1 MRVIKYL
8 DIYVL
13 KNFLTLFAG
22 TFCISL
28 FVVMMQFLW
37 KYVDELVGK
46 GLPID
51 ILAKFFGYA
60 ALTLVP
66 LALPLA
72 ILLASLISF
81 GNMGERLELLSIKAA
96 GVSLFR
102 TLRPLAILMVIFAGI
117 SFYFQDVIAP
127 KANTKV
133 LQLRMSIAM
142 TSPELDIPEGV
153 FYDGIDNV
161 NLYVK
166 HKNKDTGML
175 YDVIIYN
182 LRDGLDNAHIILA
195 DSADLETSADE
206 KYLVLSLY
214 SGNQYESMPSTA
226 LRTQF
231 VPYRRETFLRKQL
244 LIDFDTSFQNADS
257 ADVSTSAL
265 TKNIQG
271 LMHDIDSINSH
282 IDSIGLSNYND
293 MRRNV
298 LSVRGREDV
307 QQRVLIDNGVG
318 KKIVREENNEVLFVR
333 ADKSDNNNSQ
343 GKTKGDGQSEKTK
356 VDIDSVF
363 HKMESTDKENVVRAA
378 VQAIQRQQ
386 SELEFRSSYIKDE
399 QKTVRRYE
407 GQIWNEITMALAC
420 IVFFFIGAPLGAII
434 RKGGLGL
441 PVVVSVVI
449 FILYYIINTGG
460 TKMSREG
467 TVPVWLGLWASTIV
481 LAPLGVFFTVKSN
494 NDSVVFNMDTYRN
507 FFIRLLGIPQHR
519 HIVRK
524 EVIIDDPDYEA
535 IVPRLNVL
543 AEECRNYRKSHPRL
557 FQWQLMLLVVKNE
570 EDKKLKYIHEELEA
584 IVDELSNSKDRQLL
598 LYLNEFPILRTSP
611 RLRNRLRKELRT
623 VYKTCEKI
631 TNHISEI

>member
-1 MRVIKYL
+1 
-8 DIYVL
+8 
-13 KNFLTLFAG
+13 
-22 TFCISL
+22 
-28 FVVMMQFLW
+28 MMQFLW

-133 LQLRMSIAM
+133 LQLRVSIAM

-257 ADVSTSAL
+257 TDVSTSAL

-298 LSVRGREDV
+298 LNVRNTEDAH
-307 QQRVLIDNGVG
+307 QRVLIDNGVG
-318 KKIVREENNEVLFVR
+318 KKIVREEDHEVLFVR
-333 ADKSDNNNSQ
+333 ADKPDKNHSQ
-343 GKTKGDGQSEKTK
+343 GKTKGGAQSEKTK

-378 VQAIQRQQ
+378 VEAIQRQQ

-557 FQWQLMLLVVKNE
+557 FQWQLMLLIVKNE
-570 EDKKLKYIHEELEA
+570 EDKKLKYINEELES

-623 VYKTCEKI
+623 IYKTCEKI

>member
-1 MRVIKYL
+1 MRVIKKL

-133 LQLRMSIAM
+133 LQLRVSIAM

-257 ADVSTSAL
+257 TDVSTSAL

-298 LSVRGREDV
+298 LNVRNTEDAH
-307 QQRVLIDNGVG
+307 QRVLIDNGVG
-318 KKIVREENNEVLFVR
+318 KKIVREDDHEVLFVR
-333 ADKSDNNNSQ
+333 ADKPDKNHSQ
-343 GKTKGDGQSEKTK
+343 GKTKGGVQSEKTK

-378 VQAIQRQQ
+378 VEAIQRQQ

-524 EVIIDDPDYEA
+524 EVIIDDPDYDA
-535 IVPRLNVL
+535 IAPRLNVL

-557 FQWQLMLLVVKNE
+557 FQWQLMLLIVKNE
-570 EDKKLKYIHEELEA
+570 EDKKLKYINEELES

-623 VYKTCEKI
+623 IYKTCEKI

>member
-1 MRVIKYL
+1 
-8 DIYVL
+8 
-13 KNFLTLFAG
+13 
-22 TFCISL
+22 
-28 FVVMMQFLW
+28 MMQFLW

-46 GLPID
+46 GLPLD

-81 GNMGERLELLSIKAA
+81 GNLGERLELLSIKAA

-127 KANTKV
+127 RANTKV

-166 HKNKDTGML
+166 QKNKDTGML

-182 LRDGLDNAHIILA
+182 LRDGVDNAHIILA

-231 VPYRRETFLRKQL
+231 VPFRRETFLQKQL

-265 TKNIQG
+265 TKNIRA
-271 LMHDIDSINSH
+271 LMHDIDSINAQ
-282 IDSIGLSNYND
+282 IDSMGFANYQD
-293 MRRNV
+293 MNRNV
-298 LSVRGREDV
+298 LNIQKFENVNRRIVFENRMPESVDGRGKGEMVYVPNRKTVDDAKRV
-307 QQRVLIDNGVG
+307 DSQRRV
-318 KKIVREENNEVLFVR
+318 
-333 ADKSDNNNSQ
+333 
-343 GKTKGDGQSEKTK
+343 TK

-363 HKMESTDKENVVRAA
+363 SKLESIDRENVVRSA

-386 SELEFRSSYIKDE
+386 SELEFKSAFMKDE
-399 QKTVRRYE
+399 QKMARRYE
-407 GQIWNEITMALAC
+407 GQIWSEITMSLAC

-441 PVVVSVVI
+441 PVVVSVII

-460 TKMSREG
+460 TKMGREG
-467 TVPVWLGLWASTIV
+467 TIPVWVGLWASTIV

-494 NDSVVFNMDTYRN
+494 NDSVVFNIDTYRN
-507 FFIRLLGIPQHR
+507 FFIRLLGIPHHR

-524 EVIIDDPDYEA
+524 EVIINDPDYA
-535 IVPRLNVL
+535 TLVPRLNIL
-543 AEECRNYRKSHPRL
+543 AEDCRNYRVAHPRL
-557 FQWQLMLLVVKNE
+557 FQWQLIKLVIRNE
-570 EDKKLKYIHEELEA
+570 EDKQLTQINNELEA
-584 IVDELSNSKDRQLL
+584 IVEELSNSKDRQLL
-598 LYLNEFPILRTSP
+598 LYLNEFPILRTAP

-623 VYKTCEKI
+623 VYKACEKI
-631 TNHISEI
+631 TNRISEI